1 MILFSI
7 FNMWRWSELRGGESV
22 QEKDGQGSK
31 GGLREEA
38 VGIRN
43 HECKDVYKGIRSIT
57 DHEKIIIQLILTVKA
72 AFV

>member
-1 MILFSI
+1 MNLGVE
-7 FNMWRWSELRGGESV
+7 NL
-22 QEKDGQGSK
+22 SK
-31 GGLREEA
+31 RKMGKAIREVSEEA

-57 DHEKIIIQLILTVKA
+57 NHEKIIIQLILTVKA